1 MNSPLADLGLAIPL
15 IAAPMAGGPTTPAL
29 VVAAARAGGIG
40 FLAAGYQ
47 EPQAMADQITAVR
60 AAAVPFG
67 VNVFAPNP
75 VPVEAGA
82 FRRYADAIQ
91 PEADRYGIDLAG
103 LNPVEDDDHWRD
115 KIDILRADPVPVV
128 SFTFGIPHRTV
139 LTALRKAG
147 TLIVQ
152 TVTSAEEARIATD
165 AGADTLVVQASA
177 AGAHSGTLTP
187 RHPPP
192 AIPIANLIA
201 QVRSAVTL
209 PIIAAGGLATSA
221 DVGAVLQA
229 GAQAAMVG
237 TALLRAGESGA
248 SAAHQGALSDP
259 SRGPTIITRAFTG
272 RPARALRNE
281 FTDRYS
287 SLAPAGYPAVHH
299 LTRPLRRAAAAAA
312 DAERINLWAGTGYQH
327 CAAEPTGRILGR
339 LAGHL

>member
-75 VPVEAGA
+75 VAVDAVA

-103 LNPVEDDDHWRD
+103 FDPVEDDDHWRD
-115 KIDILRADPVPVV
+115 KIDILRADPVPVA

-139 LTALRKAG
+139 LAALRKAG
-147 TLIVQ
+147 TMIIQ
-152 TVTSAEEARIATD
+152 TVTSAEEARTAAD

-187 RHPPP
+187 RHAPPD
-192 AIPIANLIA
+192 IPIADLIA

-221 DVGAVLQA
+221 DVAAALNA
-229 GAQAAMVG
+229 GARAAMVG
-237 TALLRAGESGA
+237 TALLRADESGA
-248 SAAHQGALSDP
+248 SAAHQGALADP
-259 SRGPTIITRAFTG
+259 SRGQTIITRAFTG

-287 SLAPAGYPAVHH
+287 SLAPAGYPALHH
-299 LTRPLRRAAAAAA
+299 LTRPLRRAATAAG
-312 DAERINLWAGTGYQH
+312 DAERINLWAGAGYQH
-327 CAAEPTGRILGR
+327 CAAEPTGRILTR
-339 LAGHL
+339 LAGRL